1 MRVLNNDSLYIKLNL
16 LVSLLMVQVLNDIF
30 CIILFSGCSL
40 GIGVDNS
47 LFTMQK
53 ANVQ

>member
-1 MRVLNNDSLYIKLNL
+1 MRLLHNDSLYMKLNL

-30 CIILFSGCSL
+30 LYDIIF
-40 GIGVDNS
+40 GVFIRYWGGNS